1 MNTETNPSH
10 SFTEGSDAHLDAGA
24 YKFEKPDANPLD
36 FMVNQP
42 LDLDAQYQRLE
53 EQYKEHKA
61 KAREHTAAASE
72 INSKMKKL
80 DAERRRQER
89 RLKDILE

>member
-1 MNTETNPSH
+1 MKTNEEH
-10 SFTEGSDAHLDAGA
+10 SVTASDAHLDAGA
-24 YKFEKPDANPLD
+24 YKFEKPDVTPGLD
-36 FMVNQP
+36 V
-42 LDLDAQYQRLE
+42 QYQRLE
-53 EQYKEHKA
+53 QQYKDHKA

-80 DAERRRQER
+80 DAERKRQER